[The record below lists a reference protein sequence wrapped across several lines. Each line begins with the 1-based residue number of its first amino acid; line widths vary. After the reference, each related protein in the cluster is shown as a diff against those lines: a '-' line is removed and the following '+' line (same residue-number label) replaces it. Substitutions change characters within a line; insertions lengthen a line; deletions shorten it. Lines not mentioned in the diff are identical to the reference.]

1 MIITLCGF
9 MGCGKSTLGR
19 GLAAAYNCRFIDL
32 DDYIEDKWAM
42 SISTIFE
49 KNGEEWFRQE
59 ECASLKE
66 IVEEY
71 NYLNSKEPY
80 TLVLALGGGTVTYPP
95 SAEIIKSN
103 TSCVYLQC
111 SKEVLMQRLMK
122 NNSRRPLLAGKTEE
136 EMSHTIDSLMK
147 RREECYR
154 TTAGTIYD
162 TDEKRM
168 GSVLRDFEKLFS
180 LEKI

>member
-1 MIITLCGF
+1 MIITLCG
-9 MGCGKSTLGR
+9 CGKSTIGR
-19 GLAAAYNCRFIDL
+19 GLAAACNCRFIDL

-80 TLVLALGGGTVTYPP
+80 TLVLALGGGTVTYAP
-95 SAEIIKSN
+95 SAHIITAN
-103 TSCVYLQC
+103 THCVYLKC
-111 SKEVLMQRLMK
+111 SKEVLLARLIK

-136 EMSHTIDSLMK
+136 EMSHIIDNLRK

-168 GSVLRDFEKLFS
+168 GGVLRDFEKLFS